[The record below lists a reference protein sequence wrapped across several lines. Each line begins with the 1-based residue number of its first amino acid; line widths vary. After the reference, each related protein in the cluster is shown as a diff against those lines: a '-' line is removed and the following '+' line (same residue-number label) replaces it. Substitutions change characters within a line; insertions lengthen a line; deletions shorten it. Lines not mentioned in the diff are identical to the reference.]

1 MATTNYSIKGT
12 LDTGSVKALDSGTLV
27 TYLGH
32 NPPGGHR
39 GLNTRFYKLTSSA
52 TNGTLSFTIDRSIGV
67 ETIKLFRQDGT
78 ALTIPTGYRSFGDI
92 VKNGKGKGIVGAT
105 TSGAGQVYI
114 VMLTF
119 TGYSVEYSGSAKI
132 A

>member
-1 MATTNYSIKGT
+1 MATTNYVIKGT

-32 NPPGGHR
+32 NPPAGHR
-39 GLNTRFYKLTSSA
+39 GLMTRFYKLTSSA
-52 TNGTLSFTIDRSIGV
+52 TNGTLSFTIDRSTAV
-67 ETIKLFRQDGT
+67 ESIKLFRQDGT
-78 ALTIPTGYRSFGDI
+78 ALTVPTGYSSFGNI
-92 VKNGKGKGIVGAT
+92 IKNGKGKGVVAAT

-114 VMLTF
+114 VQLNF
-119 TGYSVEYSGSAKI
+119 EGYSAEYSGSVKI